1 MKFEIKDIPL
11 DIQDKMIEKKVWA
24 SECIISLTKLKLLTL
39 SHYNFDNRIEI
50 GQMVALGSMADSVI
64 AIFQELFALKF
75 PIHTIKL
82 VDEFEGDDELS
93 MSANNSSCFNFR
105 KIAGTNKLSLHA
117 YGLAIDINP
126 MQNPFIQNG
135 KILPANG
142 KDFIDRSKVKA
153 GMIEPVVEVFYKYG
167 FTEWGG
173 NWQEPI
179 DYHHFQVPRQQI
191 EAFLAQCN

>member
-93 MSANNSSCFNFR
+93 MNANNSSCFNFR

>member
-11 DIQDKMIEKKVWA
+11 DIQNKMIEKRVWTA
-24 SECIISLTKLKLLTL
+24 ECVVPMSKLKLLNL
-39 SHYNFDNRIEI
+39 SHYNFNNRVEV
-50 GQMVALGSMADSVI
+50 GQMVVLGSMADSVI
-64 AIFQELFALKF
+64 AIFQELFTLKF

-82 VDEFEGDDELS
+82 VDEFDGNDELS
-93 MSANNSSCFNFR
+93 MNANNSSCFNFR
-105 KIAGTNKLSLHA
+105 KIANSDILSLHA

-126 MQNPFIQNG
+126 VQNPFIQND
-135 KILPANG
+135 KILPDHG
-142 KDFIDRSKVKA
+142 KNFIDRSNIKA
-153 GMIEPVVEVFYKYG
+153 GMVEPIVKVFYKHG

-191 EAFLAQCN
+191 EVLLAQ

>member
-1 MKFEIKDIPL
+1 MKFEIRDVPP
-11 DIQDKMIEKKVWA
+11 DIQNKMIEKRIWS
-24 SECIISLTKLKLLTL
+24 SECIIPMKKLKLLNL
-39 SHYNFDNRIEI
+39 SHYNFDNKIEV
-50 GQMVALGSMADSVI
+50 GQMLVLGSMADSVI

-82 VDEFEGDDELS
+82 LDEFEGDDELS
-93 MSANNSSCFNFR
+93 MNANNSSCFNFR
-105 KIAGTNKLSLHA
+105 KISGSDRLSLHA

-126 MQNPFIQNG
+126 MQNPCIQKG
-135 KILPANG
+135 KILPASG
-142 KDFIDRSKVKA
+142 KDFLDRSNIKA
-153 GMIEPVVEVFYKYG
+153 GMVEPVVKVFYKYG

-191 EAFLAQCN
+191 EALI

>member
-191 EAFLAQCN
+191 EALLAQCN